1 MMKSDLFISPQGN
14 LHDDDGIFLSGNGEG
29 LFSLIQ
35 KESLTEFPGKLYFQK
50 LFTEH
55 INAVSSL
62 DIQDGSQGGKLF
74 ETVRP
79 SLEECA
85 MSLISLPPIVGAE
98 YLGREMLHQYYV
110 EFDTVLQ
117 AHFESFS
124 GNFTEFLRGLSP
136 LWKNVGKVTFHLAE
150 NKGDKT
156 GEHPFA
162 FMASFIWNP
171 PGEHPRNLPLAA
183 ALKAYAN
190 DKFAMSS
197 LLEPIAEAAKQS
209 KLLQDLLESRRIFQ
223 PSAWTSREAC
233 DFLRDIP
240 IYEKAN
246 ITVRMANLWK
256 MRPPKVRVSV
266 SLDTAAKTKLGAD
279 ALLNF
284 SVGVSL
290 NGEPLTQKEID
301 ALLKSSGGL
310 IRLKDQWVEADPEKI
325 AQLLKSWH
333 EAEELSDTNGV
344 SLIEGL
350 RLLSGAENS
359 LLGKGIDLSDENCEI
374 QVGTALQNILERLK
388 IPGRNELPPLP
399 ENLQNILRPYQL
411 DGVKYLWFASTIGF
425 GTCLADDM
433 GLGKTLQIL
442 TLINLWKQAEI
453 LGNLPVLLVLPATL
467 LANWQSEN
475 QKFTPD
481 LNMAVLHPS
490 VIPHDDWKTF
500 EKTPEKYLSQYDVV
514 LTTYGMAARLPQL
527 RNLTFPAVI
536 ADEAQA
542 IKNPSSAQSRAVR
555 ALQSPRKIAL
565 TGTPIENRLSDLWS
579 IFDFLNHGLLKDLK
593 SFVSYTKQLDGDYS
607 SLRKLTSPFILRRLK
622 TDKKIIQD
630 LPDKVETKVYCT
642 LSPKQAALYSCCV
655 DELAEAL
662 QEEGNGIKRKGIV
675 LAYLMR
681 FKQICNHPAQFSG
694 TGDFSPEDSGKFLC
708 ISELAE
714 SIASRQ
720 EKVLVFTQFKEM
732 TEPILSYLEQCFHRP
747 GLLLHG
753 GTPVKERARLVQ
765 VFQKEDGPPFFVLS
779 LKAAGTGLN
788 LTTANHVIHFDRW
801 WNPAVENQASDRA
814 YRIGQKRN
822 VLIHKFICRGT
833 LEEKI
838 DALMTEKQQLSDDIL
853 GGGAEKIL
861 TEMSTDE
868 ILKIVK
874 LDPISNGE
882 YR

>member
-1 MMKSDLFISPQGN
+1 MIHSDLFISPQGN
-14 LHDDDGIFLSGNGEG
+14 LHDDDGTFLSGNGEG

-35 KESLTEFPGKLYFQK
+35 TETITEFPGKLYFQK

-55 INAVSSL
+55 INTLSSQNISE
-62 DIQDGSQGGKLF
+62 DSQIAGVL
-74 ETVRP
+74 ESIRP
-79 SLEECA
+79 GEEECA
-85 MSLISLPPIVGAE
+85 MILFSLPPIVGAE
-98 YLGREMLHQYYV
+98 YLSREMLHQYYV
-110 EFDTVLQ
+110 EIDTVLQ
-117 AHFESFS
+117 ARFDSYS
-124 GNFTEFLRGLSP
+124 GTFTDFLRDLSP

-150 NKGDKT
+150 NKGDKI
-156 GEHPFA
+156 GDHPFA

-171 PGEHPRNLPLAA
+171 PGAHPRNLPLAA

-190 DKFAMSS
+190 DKFAMTS
-197 LLEPIAEAAKQS
+197 LLEPITEAAKES

-223 PSAWTSREAC
+223 PSVWTSRNAC

-240 IYEKAN
+240 VYEKAN
-246 ITVRMANLWK
+246 ITVRMTNLWK
-256 MRPPKVRVSV
+256 TRPLKVRVSV
-266 SLDTAAKTKLGAD
+266 SLDSDKKTKLGAD
-279 ALLNF
+279 TLLNF

-290 NGEPLTQKEID
+290 NGEPLTQEEMD

-310 IRLKDQWVEADPEKI
+310 IRLKGQWVEADSGKI
-325 AQLLKSWH
+325 AELLKSWH
-333 EAEELSDTNGV
+333 EAEEFSHTNGL
-344 SLIEGL
+344 SMIEGL
-350 RLLSGAENS
+350 RLLSGAENT
-359 LLGKGIDLSDENCEI
+359 LFGREFDPSDESCEI
-374 QVGTALQNILERLK
+374 QIGTALQKILDQLQS
-388 IPGRNELPPLP
+388 PGRNELPVLP
-399 ENLQNILRPYQL
+399 EKLQKILRPYQL
-411 DGVKYLWFASTIGF
+411 DGVKYLWFASSIGF

-442 TLINLWKQAEI
+442 TLIELWKHANLLEK
-453 LGNLPVLLVLPATL
+453 LPVFLVLPATL
-467 LANWQSEN
+467 LANWQSEKE
-475 QKFTPD
+475 KFTPD
-481 LNMAVLHPS
+481 LKMAALHPAAVS
-490 VIPHDDWKTF
+490 HDNWKIF
-500 EKTPEKYLSQYDVV
+500 EKDPDKYLSQYDVV
-514 LTTYGMAARLPQL
+514 LTTYGMTARLLQL
-527 RNLTFPAVI
+527 KKLTFPAII

-542 IKNPSSAQSRAVR
+542 IKNPASAQSRAIR
-555 ALQSPRKIAL
+555 SLQSPRKIAL

-593 SFVSYTKQLDGDYS
+593 SFVSYTKQLEGNYS

-630 LPDKVETKVYCT
+630 LPDKVENKVYCT
-642 LSPKQAALYSCCV
+642 LSKKQAALYSCCV
-655 DELAEAL
+655 DELEEAL
-662 QEEGNGIKRKGIV
+662 QEEENGIKRKGIV

-694 TGDFSPEDSGKFLC
+694 MGDFCPEDSGKFLC
-708 ISELAE
+708 ISDLVE

-720 EKVLVFTQFKEM
+720 EKVLIFTQFKEM
-732 TEPILSYLEQCFHRP
+732 TEPLLEYLEQCFHRP

-753 GTPVKERARLVQ
+753 GTPVKERAKLVQ
-765 VFQKEDGPPFFVLS
+765 SFQKEDGPPFFVLS

-788 LTTANHVIHFDRW
+788 LTAANHVIHFDRW

-853 GGGAEKIL
+853 GGGTEKIL
-861 TEMSTDE
+861 TEMATDE

-874 LDPISNGE
+874 LDPIANGE
-882 YR
+882 

>member
-1 MMKSDLFISPQGN
+1 MIHSDLFISPQGN
-14 LHDDDGIFLSGNGEG
+14 LHDDDATFLSGNGEG
-29 LFSLIQ
+29 LFVLIQ
-35 KESLTEFPGKLYFQK
+35 TENLTKFPGKLFFQK
-50 LFTEH
+50 LFTER
-55 INAVSSL
+55 INTISSL
-62 DIQDGSQGGKLF
+62 DMRENLHIGKLL
-74 ETVRP
+74 ESVRP
-79 SLEECA
+79 GTEECA
-85 MSLISLPPIVGAE
+85 MMLFSLPPILGAE
-98 YLGREMLHQYYV
+98 YLNEKILHQYYI
-110 EFDTVLQ
+110 EFDNALI
-117 AHFESFS
+117 AHFDSFT
-124 GNFTEFLRGLSP
+124 GNFTDFLRGLSP

-150 NKGDKT
+150 NKGDRT
-156 GEHPFA
+156 GDHPFA

-171 PGEHPRNLPLAA
+171 PGERPRNLPLAA
-183 ALKAYAN
+183 ALKAYSN
-190 DKFAMSS
+190 DKLAMTS
-197 LLEPIAEAAKQS
+197 LLEPIAEAAKKS
-209 KLLQDLLESRRIFQ
+209 ALLRNLLENRRIFQ
-223 PSAWTSREAC
+223 PSAWTSGEAC

-240 IYEKAN
+240 VYEKAN
-246 ITVRMANLWK
+246 ITIRMTNLWK
-256 MRPPKVRVSV
+256 TRPPKIRVSV
-266 SLDTAAKTKLGAD
+266 SLDTDKKTKLGAD

-290 NGEPLTQKEID
+290 NGESLTRQEID
-301 ALLKSSGGL
+301 TLLKSSGGL
-310 IRLKDQWVEADPEKI
+310 IRLKGQWVEADPEKI
-325 AQLLKSWH
+325 KELLNSWQ
-333 EAEELSDTNGV
+333 EAEEISKANGI
-344 SLIEGL
+344 SLIEGM
-350 RLLSGAENS
+350 RLLSGAENT
-359 LLGKGIDLSDENCEI
+359 LFGKEINSADEDCEI
-374 QVGTALQNILERLK
+374 QVGTALREILNRLTT
-388 IPGRNELPPLP
+388 PDRNELPPLP
-399 ENLQNILRPYQL
+399 GNLREILRPYQL
-411 DGVKYLWFASTIGF
+411 DGVKYLWFASSIGF

-442 TLINLWKQAEI
+442 TLIKLWKQEK
-453 LGNLPVLLVLPATL
+453 LLEKLPVLLVLPATL
-467 LANWQSEN
+467 LANWQSEKE
-475 QKFTPD
+475 KFTPD
-481 LNMAVLHPS
+481 LQMAVLHPS
-490 VIPHDDWKTF
+490 VLSHDEWKVF
-500 EKTPEKYLSQYDVV
+500 EEDPDKYLKRYEVV
-514 LTTYGMAARLPQL
+514 LTTYGMTSRLPQL
-527 RNLTFPAVI
+527 KKLTFPAII

-555 ALQSPRKIAL
+555 SLQSPRKIAL

-593 SFVSYTKQLDGDYS
+593 NFVSYTKRLDGDYS

-622 TDKKIIQD
+622 TDKRIIQD
-630 LPDKVETKVYCT
+630 LPDKVENKVYCT
-642 LSPKQAALYSCCV
+642 LSKKQAALYSRCV

-694 TGDFSPEDSGKFLC
+694 TENFCPEDSGKFLC
-708 ISELAE
+708 ISNLAE

-732 TEPILSYLEQCFHRP
+732 TVPLLDYLEQCFQRP

-753 GTPVKERARLVQ
+753 GTPVKERAKLVQ
-765 VFQKEDGPPFFVLS
+765 TFQKEDGPPFFVLS

-788 LTTANHVIHFDRW
+788 LTAANHVIHFDRW

-838 DALMTEKQQLSDDIL
+838 DALMSEKQQLADDIL

-868 ILKIVK
+868 ILNIVK

-882 YR
+882 